1 MFVARVGAVV
11 VKLSVVCVA
20 DEVGV
25 SVHVDS
31 DGAPV
36 QLKVTGVLN
45 PVAPGTTVMVVLPGL
60 PCFTEMDGTVEV
72 SVKIWSVAVVV
83 SMKAGVTVCVTPE
96 PVALI
101 VMPVV
106 AGAMLAAVVMV
117 IVVVLGLVP
126 SMVTGVGLNAQVA
139 PVGTPVQLGV
149 IGWFIPL
156 IGVNVSVI
164 LAELCPATTLAV
176 VGAASI
182 EKSGAVTVTTA
193 APEV

>member
-1 MFVARVGAVV
+1 MFDARVGAVV

-126 SMVTGVGLNAQVA
+126 SMVTGVGLKATFFTWTVA
-139 PVGTPVQLGV
+139 AMGAVLPPSSPPIVMPGIGTPWGSPKKTSPPST
-149 IGWFIPL
+149 INSDPIIP
-156 IGVNVSVI
+156 II
-164 LAELCPATTLAV
+164 M
-176 VGAASI
+176 
-182 EKSGAVTVTTA
+182 
-193 APEV
+193 